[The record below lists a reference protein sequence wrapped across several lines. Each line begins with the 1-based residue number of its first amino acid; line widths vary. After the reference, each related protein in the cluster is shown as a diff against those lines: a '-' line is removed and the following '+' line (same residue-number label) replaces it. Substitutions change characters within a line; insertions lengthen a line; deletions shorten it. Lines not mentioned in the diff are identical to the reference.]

1 MDDHEEVNQVPRWRN
16 RVAGVVGVLFSL
28 FHFWNAYSG
37 VFPGQQLTTV
47 HLTGAL
53 MMGFLLKP
61 AWERRWIHLDS
72 ALSILCAALA
82 IATGVYLF
90 LAYETYNLRAG
101 MPTITDVVFGIVLI
115 IVVLEGARRIVG
127 NGLTLLAVL
136 FLLYM
141 YLGSHF
147 PSGLSHRGFS
157 IFEIAETMYL
167 GTDGIHGLPLQVSAK
182 YVVMFIIFGALLQN
196 SGGGQF
202 ILDLATTVFGHVRGG
217 PAKVS
222 VLSSSLFGTISGSA
236 VANVMVD
243 GWLTIPL
250 MRRMGCSPAF
260 AAAVEAV
267 ASTGGQIM
275 PPVMGAA
282 AFLMA
287 EFLGISY
294 AKVALAAAIPALL
307 YYLALY
313 FILDFEAVRQ
323 GWTRE
328 AIKEAVNISRGNLR
342 WVDSLHLFPLLV
354 LVYFMF
360 IQGNTPFIS
369 ALWSCFAIMGI
380 AQLFPKNRGLRKIIT
395 SLSEGGKGAI
405 EVAIACG
412 AVGIVLGA
420 LTQTGM
426 GIQLSGI
433 LTSLSGG
440 NLYLLLILTMISSLI
455 LGMGMPTTACYI
467 IVTVTVVPALIKLG
481 VIPIAAHMF
490 VFYFGIIS
498 GITPPVALAAYAAAG
513 IARSDPFKTG
523 WMAVRLGASGFII
536 PFMFV
541 TGPSLLLVGSVFTIA
556 RSLLTAI
563 VGIVSLSA
571 AIVGYGLVPIRFWE
585 RIGLGIAGILL
596 IDPGWVTDVIG
607 IVILVIL
614 SARQYTAWKSARRRP
629 ERETIGADG
638 TI

>member
-1 MDDHEEVNQVPRWRN
+1 MDDEEVKDVNHWRHY
-16 RVAGVVGVLFSL
+16 VAGIVGVLFSL

-61 AWERRWIHLDS
+61 AWERRWTRLETVFS
-72 ALSILCAALA
+72 VLCAVLA
-82 IATGVYLF
+82 IGTGVYLF

-101 MPTITDVVFGIVLI
+101 MPTTIDVIFGLILVVIVL
-115 IVVLEGARRIVG
+115 EAARRVVG
-127 NGLTLLAVL
+127 NGLTLLAVFFL
-136 FLLYM
+136 FYM

-157 IFEIAETMYL
+157 IFEIAETLYL

-250 MRRMGCSPAF
+250 MKRMGCSPAF

-267 ASTGGQIM
+267 TSTGGQIM

-307 YYLALY
+307 YYLAIF
-313 FILDFEAVRQ
+313 FILDFEAARQ

-328 AIKEAVNISRGNLR
+328 AVKESVNISRANLR
-342 WVDSLHLFPLLV
+342 WIDSLHLLPLFV
-354 LVYFMF
+354 LIYFMF
-360 IQGNTPFIS
+360 IEANTPFIS
-369 ALWSCFAIMGI
+369 ALWSCLAIMGI
-380 AQLFPKNRGLRKIIT
+380 AQLFPKNRGIRKLIN

-412 AVGIVLGA
+412 AVGIILGA

-467 IVTVTVVPALIKLG
+467 IVTVTVVPGLIKLG

-498 GITPPVALAAYAAAG
+498 AITPPVALAAYAAAG

-523 WMAVRLGASGFII
+523 WVAVRIGLSGFVI
-536 PFMFV
+536 PYMFV
-541 TGPSLLLVGSVFTIA
+541 TGPSLLLQGPLLAIIQSV
-556 RSLLTAI
+556 LTAI
-563 VGIVSLSA
+563 VGIISLSA
-571 AIVGYGLVPIRFWE
+571 AIVGYGLAPVRSWE
-585 RIGLGIAGILL
+585 RVGLFIAGLLL

-614 SARQYTAWKSARRRP
+614 AARQYTAWKAARRP
-629 ERETIGADG
+629 ERETIAADRA
-638 TI
+638 I